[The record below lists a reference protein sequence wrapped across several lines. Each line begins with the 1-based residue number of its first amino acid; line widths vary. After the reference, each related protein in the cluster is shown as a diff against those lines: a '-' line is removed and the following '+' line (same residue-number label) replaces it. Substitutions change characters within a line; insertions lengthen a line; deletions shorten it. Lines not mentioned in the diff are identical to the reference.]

1 MSQATTRD
9 PWLTT
14 LEEGARLLQAGRAE
28 QAARVLAGLQGMCE
42 PAAPQPSPAV
52 VAQARELLQRCF
64 EAEASLRGRVVA
76 ELNRLAS
83 GQRAKVYRAGAQGP
97 R

>member
-1 MSQATTRD
+1 MTATFN

-14 LEEGARLLQAGRAE
+14 LAEGARLLQAGKAKE
-28 QAARVLAGLQGMCE
+28 AAQVLAGLPTLCE
-42 PAAPQPSPAV
+42 PSAPPPSPAI

-64 EAEASLRGRVVA
+64 NAEASLRQRVV
-76 ELNRLAS
+76 EDLNRLAS
-83 GQRAKVYRAGAQGP
+83 SQRAQVYRHPTQAP

>member
-1 MSQATTRD
+1 MTATSD

-14 LEEGARLLQAGRAE
+14 LAEGARLLQAGKAKE
-28 QAARVLAGLQGMCE
+28 AAQVLAGLQALC
-42 PAAPQPSPAV
+42 ALSAPRPSPAI

-64 EAEASLRGRVVA
+64 NAEASLRQRVV
-76 ELNRLAS
+76 EDLNRLAS
-83 GQRAKVYRAGAQGP
+83 IQRAQVYRRPTQGP

>member
-1 MSQATTRD
+1 MTVAASD

-14 LEEGARLLQAGRAE
+14 LEEGARLLQAGKAE
-28 QAARVLAGLQGMCE
+28 QAAQALASLQALCV
-42 PAAPQPSPAV
+42 PSARQPSQAV

-64 EAEASLRGRVVA
+64 AAEASLRQRVVGDM
-76 ELNRLAS
+76 NRLAS
-83 GQRAKVYRAGAQGP
+83 SRRAQVYRHLAKGP

>member
-1 MSQATTRD
+1 MTAASD

-14 LEEGARLLQAGRAE
+14 LEEGARLLQAGKAE
-28 QAARVLAGLQGMCE
+28 QAAQVLASLQALCV
-42 PAAPQPSPAV
+42 PSARQPSQAV

-64 EAEASLRGRVVA
+64 AAEANLRQRVV
-76 ELNRLAS
+76 EDLNRLAT
-83 GQRAKVYRAGAQGP
+83 GQRAQVYRRPAQAP

>member
-1 MSQATTRD
+1 MTAASD

-14 LEEGARLLQAGRAE
+14 LAQGARLLQAGKAE
-28 QAARVLAGLQGMCE
+28 EAAQVLAGLQDLCV
-42 PAAPQPSPAV
+42 PSAPRPSQAV

-64 EAEASLRGRVVA
+64 AAEASLRQRVV
-76 ELNRLAS
+76 EDLNRFGS
-83 GQRAKVYRAGAQGP
+83 GQRAQVYRRPAQAP

>member
-1 MSQATTRD
+1 MTTASD

-14 LEEGARLLQAGRAE
+14 LAEGARLLQAGKAKE
-28 QAARVLAGLQGMCE
+28 AAQTLAGLQALCAPSAAR
-42 PAAPQPSPAV
+42 PAPAV

-64 EAEASLRGRVVA
+64 AAEASLRQRVV
-76 ELNRLAS
+76 EDLNRLAS
-83 GQRAKVYRAGAQGP
+83 GHRAQVCRHPAQGQ

>member
-1 MSQATTRD
+1 MTAASD

-14 LEEGARLLQAGRAE
+14 LAEGARLLQAGKAE
-28 QAARVLAGLQGMCE
+28 EAAQALAGLQAMC
-42 PAAPQPSPAV
+42 ALSAPQPSQAD

-64 EAEASLRGRVVA
+64 AAEASLRQRVVGDM
-76 ELNRLAS
+76 NRLAS
-83 GQRAKVYRAGAQGP
+83 SRRAQVYRHLAKGP

>member
-1 MSQATTRD
+1 MTAASD

-14 LEEGARLLQAGRAE
+14 LAEGARLLQAGKAE
-28 QAARVLAGLQGMCE
+28 EAAQALAGLQALCS
-42 PAAPQPSPAV
+42 PSATQPSQAV

-64 EAEASLRGRVVA
+64 AAEASLRQRVVD
-76 ELNRLAS
+76 ELNRFAS
-83 GQRAKVYRAGAQGP
+83 GHRAQAYRHPAQGP

>member
-1 MSQATTRD
+1 MTVAARD

-14 LEEGARLLQAGRAE
+14 LEEGARLLQAGKAE
-28 QAARVLAGLQGMCE
+28 EAAQALAGLQALC
-42 PAAPQPSPAV
+42 ASSAPQPSQAI

-64 EAEASLRGRVVA
+64 AAEASLRQRVVD
-76 ELNRLAS
+76 ELNRFAS
-83 GQRAKVYRAGAQGP
+83 GHRAQVYRHPAQGA

>member
-1 MSQATTRD
+1 MTAAARD

-28 QAARVLAGLQGMCE
+28 EAAQALAGLQALCASS
-42 PAAPQPSPAV
+42 AAQPSQAV

-64 EAEASLRGRVVA
+64 AAEASLRQRVVE
-76 ELNRLAS
+76 ELSRLAS
-83 GQRAKVYRAGAQGP
+83 SQRAQVYRHPAQGA

>member
-1 MSQATTRD
+1 MTTASD

-14 LEEGARLLQAGRAE
+14 LAEGARLLQAGKAKE
-28 QAARVLAGLQGMCE
+28 AAQTLAGLRALCA
-42 PAAPQPSPAV
+42 PSAPQPSQEV

-64 EAEASLRGRVVA
+64 AAEASLRQRVV
-76 ELNRLAS
+76 EDRSRLAS
-83 GQRAKVYRAGAQGP
+83 SQRAQVYRHPAQVA

>member
-1 MSQATTRD
+1 MTTASD

-14 LEEGARLLQAGRAE
+14 LAEGARLLQAGKAE
-28 QAARVLAGLQGMCE
+28 EAAQVLAGLQALCV
-42 PAAPQPSPAV
+42 PSAPQPSQAV

-64 EAEASLRGRVVA
+64 AAEASLRQRVV
-76 ELNRLAS
+76 EDLNRLAS
-83 GQRAKVYRAGAQGP
+83 GHRAQVYRHPVQGQ

>member
-1 MSQATTRD
+1 MTTASD

-14 LEEGARLLQAGRAE
+14 LAEGARLLQAGKAE
-28 QAARVLAGLQGMCE
+28 EAAQALAGLQALCA
-42 PAAPQPSPAV
+42 PSAPQPSQAV

-64 EAEASLRGRVVA
+64 AAEASLRQRVV
-76 ELNRLAS
+76 EDLNRFAS
-83 GQRAKVYRAGAQGP
+83 GHRAQVYRHPAQGQ

>member
-1 MSQATTRD
+1 MTGASD

-14 LEEGARLLQAGRAE
+14 LEEGTRLLQAGKAE
-28 QAARVLAGLQGMCE
+28 EAAQALAGLQALC
-42 PAAPQPSPAV
+42 ASSAPRPSPAV

-64 EAEASLRGRVVA
+64 NAEASLRQRVV
-76 ELNRLAS
+76 EDLNRLAS
-83 GQRAKVYRAGAQGP
+83 SQRAQVYRHPTQAP

>member
-1 MSQATTRD
+1 MTGASD

-14 LEEGARLLQAGRAE
+14 LEEGARLLQAGKAE
-28 QAARVLAGLQGMCE
+28 EAAQVLAGLQALCVLS
-42 PAAPQPSPAV
+42 APQPAQAI

-64 EAEASLRGRVVA
+64 AAEASLRQRVVGD
-76 ELNRLAS
+76 LNRLAS
-83 GQRAKVYRAGAQGP
+83 GHRAQVYRHPAQGH

>member
-1 MSQATTRD
+1 MTAARD

-14 LEEGARLLQAGRAE
+14 LAEGARLLQAGKAE
-28 QAARVLAGLQGMCE
+28 EAAQVLTGLQALC
-42 PAAPQPSPAV
+42 AVSAPRPSPAI

-64 EAEASLRGRVVA
+64 DAEARLRQRVV
-76 ELNRLAS
+76 EDLSRLAS
-83 GQRAKVYRAGAQGP
+83 GQRAQVYRHPTQGP